1 MNQSNYNEINQNT
14 NKQQQNQQQQT
25 IKLKI
30 PIDKSKDNI
39 KQINRINR
47 THRR

>member
-1 MNQSNYNEINQNT
+1 MIQSNYNEINQKT

-30 PIDKSKDNI
+30 SIDKSKENI
-39 KQINRINR
+39 KQINR
-47 THRR
+47 